1 MDINQLL
8 LSGRVG
14 GTDSELVERTNP
26 KTNSSFLSF
35 SFSMAVNDTYGQGD
49 TRVQSTQW
57 INVVSTYNKQANG
70 HFSPVAY
77 MLRDAL
83 VSGEP
88 VTIQGKL
95 KSRDFTAQDGSKG
108 TRWEVICSGIGD
120 WIKLESKRNVAPVQA
135 VAPVTAPVQSVA
147 QTQRV
152 APVQAVTPAY
162 NVVPSAPVEFTQPV
176 VQVATPVQAVNQ
188 PVVDV
193 SKFDEANPPF

>member
-35 SFSMAVNDTYGQGD
+35 SFSMAV
-49 TRVQSTQW
+49 
-57 INVVSTYNKQANG
+57 TYNKQANG

-152 APVQAVTPAY
+152 APVQ
-162 NVVPSAPVEFTQPV
+162 
-176 VQVATPVQAVNQ
+176 VATPVQAVNQ

-193 SKFDEANPPF
+193 SKFNEANPPF